1 MDPLR
6 AGLKVIRG
14 HGPHFL
20 PVTWRVLDELTD
32 PYDSPVGV
40 PSHSHRGWSSERLR
54 ASSRSATFQAGAP
67 PCGATRC
74 RGGMIPRGRTRQ
86 PCPTVI
92 SGACICRAIS

>member
-1 MDPLR
+1 MEKKDEMDPLR

-40 PSHSHRGWSSERLR
+40 PSHSHRGGHRSVYGHPRAAPRSRLVPHPV
-54 ASSRSATFQAGAP
+54 ALPVAGA
-67 PCGATRC
+67 A
-74 RGGMIPRGRTRQ
+74 
-86 PCPTVI
+86 
-92 SGACICRAIS
+92 